1 MMVLLGGSRGV
12 FAYRVFWEGV
22 RGGGFWRTYGAVKLD
37 GWMVGWSWKVEV
49 GGGSGGMGLE
59 GCQRLVQF
67 MQLLWCGLRVIR
79 VTPMALEE
87 DGHENRFWGRDAER
101 HEDGCALLRVKAVI
115 RPRRLGNAERRT
127 EGRRCLIV
135 HKVVLELFCSA
146 EEESGF
152 FGFVLEEGLLED
164 G

>member
-1 MMVLLGGSRGV
+1 
-12 FAYRVFWEGV
+12 
-22 RGGGFWRTYGAVKLD
+22 
-37 GWMVGWSWKVEV
+37 
-49 GGGSGGMGLE
+49 MGLE

-67 MQLLWCGLRVIR
+67 ITEMPPSGSYL

-87 DGHENRFWGRDAER
+87 VENRFWGRDAER